1 MNKEELEQ
9 YMKQV
14 NENED
19 TAIKLLNKCVELSEK
34 VEELETL
41 VENQRIDIEHLE
53 KTIEDLEQDRDENY
67 RPIPVSEQVGI
78 NDKDFY

>member
-1 MNKEELEQ
+1 
-9 YMKQV
+9 MKQV

-19 TAIKLLNKCVELSEK
+19 TAIKILNKCVELSEK

-53 KTIEDLEQDRDENY
+53 RTIEDLEQDRDENY
-67 RPIPVSEQVGI
+67 RHIPVSEQVGI
-78 NDKDFY
+78 SDKDFY